1 MRVLRLHLQD
11 FRSWQKLSLEAHSGT
26 NLLMGRNGAGKSNV
40 LEALHLCAL
49 GFSPRTRSEKD
60 LVRWGAERFFA
71 RLEAEAGTTHLEL
84 AASCDLSGR
93 KEVRVDGEPGRLFS
107 RLVGHIAVVGLYPED
122 LDLVRGAPEARR
134 SFLDALL
141 SQLEPEAVEL
151 LRGYARVVRQ
161 RNAALKDPERFDG
174 AVREVLDAQM
184 VDLAVPVVRRRIE
197 LVDALVPRVARLYAA
212 VSGGA
217 ETADLWYRGSYG
229 EDDLPVTEEALRE
242 RLLTR
247 QRRVAN
253 AEAQAQSTLF
263 GPHRDDLL
271 LMLDA
276 RPARETASQG
286 QARSVAIAM
295 RLAAAEMLAEKAGK
309 QPVLLLDDVFAELDG
324 PRRERLAA
332 LLPRG
337 GQSFLCS
344 PRRAD
349 LPFSVDRT
357 FVLEGGALREVL

>member
-11 FRSWQKLSLEAHSGT
+11 FRSWQTLSLEAHSGT
-26 NLLMGRNGAGKSNV
+26 NLLLGRNGAGKSNV

-60 LVRWGAERFFA
+60 LVRWGGERFYVRLQAGNAER
-71 RLEAEAGTTHLEL
+71 RLELG
-84 AASCDLSGR
+84 ASCDLSGR

-107 RLVGHIAVVGLYPED
+107 RLVGHVAVVGLYPED
-122 LDLVRGAPEARR
+122 LDLVRGGPEARR
-134 SFLDALL
+134 SFLDALIA
-141 SQLEPEAVEL
+141 QMEPAAVEV
-151 LRGYARVVRQ
+151 LRDYARVVRQ
-161 RNAALKDPERFDG
+161 RNAALKDPERFG
-174 AVREVLDAQM
+174 GSVREVLDQQM
-184 VDLAVPVVRRRIE
+184 LDLAVPVIRRRIA
-197 LVDALVPRVARLYAA
+197 LVDALVPRVSRLYAD

-217 ETADLWYRGSYG
+217 ESSDLWYRGSYG
-229 EDDLPVTEEALRE
+229 EDDLPADAEGLRE

-253 AEAQAQSTLF
+253 AEAQAQTTLF

-286 QARSVAIAM
+286 QARSLAIAL
-295 RLAAAEMLAEKAGK
+295 RLAAAEMIASVEGRE
-309 QPVLLLDDVFAELDG
+309 PILLLDDVFAELDG

-337 GQSFLCS
+337 RQSFLCS

-357 FVLEGGALREVL
+357 FVLENGALKEAL

>member
-26 NLLMGRNGAGKSNV
+26 NLLLGRNGAGKSNV
-40 LEALHLCAL
+40 LESLHLCAL

-60 LVRWGAERFFA
+60 LVRWGADRFFC
-71 RLEAEAGTTHLEL
+71 RLEAGNAQARHEL

-107 RLVGHIAVVGLYPED
+107 KLVGRVAVVGLYPED
-122 LDLVRGAPEARR
+122 LEMVRGGPEARR
-134 SFLDALL
+134 SYLDALL
-141 SQLEPEAVEL
+141 AQKEPGAVEL
-151 LRGYARVVRQ
+151 LRDYARVVRQ
-161 RNAALKDPERFDG
+161 RNAALKDPERYDG

-184 VDLAVPVVRRRIE
+184 IELAIPVVQRRLA
-197 LVDALVPRVARLYAA
+197 LVDSLVPLVSRLYAE
-212 VSGGA
+212 VSGGS

-229 EDDLPVTEEALRE
+229 EDDLPSGAEALRE
-242 RLLTR
+242 RLLSR
-247 QRRVAN
+247 QRRLAN
-253 AEAQAQSTLF
+253 AENQAQTTLF
-263 GPHRDDLL
+263 GPHRDELL

-286 QARSVAIAM
+286 QARSLSIAL
-295 RLAAAEMLAEKAGK
+295 RLAGAELLAAIEGRE
-309 QPVLLLDDVFAELDG
+309 PVLLLDDVFAELDG

-337 GQSFLCS
+337 RQSFLCS

-357 FVLEGGALREVL
+357 FVLEGGALKEAL

>member
-11 FRSWQKLSLEAHSGT
+11 FRSWQNLSLEAHSGT
-26 NLLMGRNGAGKSNV
+26 NLLLGRNGAGKSNV

-49 GFSPRTRSEKD
+49 GFSPRSRSEKD
-60 LVRWGAERFFA
+60 LVRWGAERFFS
-71 RLEAEAGTTHLEL
+71 RLEAGNLTRHLEL
-84 AASCDLSGR
+84 AASCDLAGR

-122 LDLVRGAPEARR
+122 LELVRGAPESRR

-141 SQLEPEAVEL
+141 SQLEPEAIEL
-151 LRGYARVVRQ
+151 LRNYARVVRQ

-174 AVREVLDAQM
+174 AVREVLDEQM
-184 VDLAVPVVRRRIE
+184 IDLAAPVIRRRIE
-197 LVDALVPRVARLYAA
+197 LVNALVPRVSRLYTEL
-212 VSGGA
+212 SGGA
-217 ETADLWYRGSYG
+217 ETADLWYKGTYG
-229 EDDLPVTEEALRE
+229 EDDLPTSEEGLRE
-242 RLLTR
+242 RLLSR
-247 QRRVAN
+247 QRRLAN

-263 GPHRDDLL
+263 GPHRDDVL

-286 QARSVAIAM
+286 QARSLAISL
-295 RLAAAEMLAEKAGK
+295 RLAAAEMLAAVEGK
-309 QPVLLLDDVFAELDG
+309 EPVLLLDDVFAELDG

-337 GQSFLCS
+337 RQSFLCS